1 MLREVRPR
9 PDLPIHGP
17 SLKSGKTLND
27 LGRTGAIIRKRDH
40 ICAPPSPWLAWRVP
54 VSTGG

>member
-27 LGRTGAIIRKRDH
+27 LGRTGAIYSQARSHLRAAIAMIGMK
-40 ICAPPSPWLAWRVP
+40 SPGLD
-54 VSTGG
+54 GG